1 MIKDYYVDNELET
14 AISDRVEALNALER
28 LNQDNEM
35 FLAMN
40 FLNHELYIL
49 RNIQGMREKMPVSKQ
64 PKPNP

>member
-35 FLAMN
+35 VLAIN

-49 RNIQGMREKMPVSKQ
+49 RNIQRMREKMPVSKQ